1 MRRSRSRWCSCS
13 CGRRRAALAD
23 GLLPRDERRIA
34 AILFWTPLLLPVVPA
49 LIKNIS
55 LLSLWNTP
63 ALNLLPVMLL
73 GSPLV
78 VVPRVAVLR
87 IAASSRR

>member
-1 MRRSRSRWCSCS
+1 M
-13 CGRRRAALAD
+13 
-23 GLLPRDERRIA
+23 PRDERRIA
-34 AILFWTPLLLPVVPA
+34 AILFWAPLLLPVVPA
-49 LIKNIS
+49 LIKNIN

-78 VVPRVAVLR
+78 DACRASRCCASP
-87 IAASSRR
+87 ASSRC